1 MALLWLP
8 SQHCIVAAKQGER
21 RPSLGLSEGGQAAAA
36 AKGQSEG
43 LTQHRPANPRHAS
56 SPEGQ
61 GRLTAALQVA
71 PDALASSLALRKLVC
86 PSGSRVPCPV
96 GAASQ
101 VPDPQPLRR
110 GLHDKQS
117 PLFSTTP
124 PALRPSSPPAAV
136 TVPACKLLAGNK
148 RLCSGRTRGASPPLS
163 RRAVRSAAAGRNCS
177 GGGRLSSPFQHRHS
191 RRPARAAPLEARER
205 AARTA
210 REEDGGGANREPR
223 WEGRGRRQG
232 LEAEAPR
239 EGRPGVGEKDPRTSR
254 TIRLPLTLSTPV
266 GVGEPLPARVSV
278 EEQSWSHR
286 ANPLTKESPTLL
298 PLPPLLSNPRD
309 TSPAQGRTQKGRPR
323 LPYCQP
329 VVARATRGPICQ

>member
-117 PLFSTTP
+117 PLFFTTP

-148 RLCSGRTRGASPPLS
+148 RLCSGRTRGVSPPLS
-163 RRAVRSAAAGRNCS
+163 RRAVRSAAAGWNCS
-177 GGGRLSSPFQHRHS
+177 GGGWFSSPFQHHHS
-191 RRPARAAPLEARER
+191 RRPSRAAPLEARER

-223 WEGRGRRQG
+223 WEGRGRRHG

-254 TIRLPLTLSTPV
+254 TTRLQLTLSTPV

-298 PLPPLLSNPRD
+298 ALPPPSFQPTGYEPSPRANPEGAPPPPLL
-309 TSPAQGRTQKGRPR
+309 PAG
-323 LPYCQP
+323 CS
-329 VVARATRGPICQ
+329 

>member
-177 GGGRLSSPFQHRHS
+177 GGGRLSSPFQHHHS

-254 TIRLPLTLSTPV
+254 TIRLPLTLHTR
-266 GVGEPLPARVSV
+266 GRRRAPAREGERTGTVLVTPGKSPDKGKPHPPSAAPPSFQPTGY
-278 EEQSWSHR
+278 EPSPR
-286 ANPLTKESPTLL
+286 ANPEGAP
-298 PLPPLLSNPRD
+298 PPPLL
-309 TSPAQGRTQKGRPR
+309 PAGCG
-323 LPYCQP
+323 
-329 VVARATRGPICQ
+329 